1 MVQLPYIV
9 PLVAYAFMS
18 VAHLLPGLFGPRV
31 ERAVWPVALVGAVAH
46 LGTLVVVLSMAQAPG
61 FPDALSAT
69 SVSIVGAWLWVGRG
83 RLGALGMFLGPLA
96 LVVLATA
103 LVVPHHQV
111 QALDSVGP
119 SAWAPLHLGLMVA
132 GLAGFTL
139 CFAVGLTYL
148 YVRRRLKQR
157 SVHGLARLPALET
170 LDRIQF
176 RAMLFGFVFL
186 TLGIGT
192 GGAWASVSALDQA
205 WVVDPKVWFTLVV
218 WAWYGIALQVRLVAG
233 WRGRWSALFG
243 IVGFA
248 GMGFSLLVL
257 NFVVTGF
264 HAYGP

>member
-9 PLVAYAFMS
+9 ALVAYAFVS
-18 VAHLLPGLFGPRV
+18 VAHLLPGALGRH
-31 ERAVWPVALVGAVAH
+31 ERLVWPAGLLGAAVH
-46 LGTLVVVLSMAQAPG
+46 GVTLLVVVTQAEAPG
-61 FPDALSAT
+61 FPDALSAM
-69 SVSIVGAWLWVGRG
+69 SLSMAGAWLWVGRG
-83 RLGALGMFLGPLA
+83 RLGSLGMFLGPLA

-103 LVVPHHQV
+103 LVVPHRQV

-157 SVHGLARLPALET
+157 NLSGLARLPALET

-192 GGAWASVSALDQA
+192 GGAWASASALDQA

-218 WAWYGIALQVRLVAG
+218 WCWYGLALQVRLVAG